1 MADIESICK
10 SVSELSIQPSTFD
23 CFVKTIEM
31 SEYVQS
37 CVSKT
42 TRDNASISSLID
54 RHLSQS
60 DCIKIGIAIEDVL
73 RLFIKTYIARVK
85 DIKEKNTKDKKEK
98 DHLFIDEE
106 NKVVYYAEIKAN
118 LNLDTEK
125 YHATINK
132 CKYIHEEL
140 TTKYPDHTINM
151 YLVGA
156 RYLHASEMSS
166 AIHKKYSDIQSSLI
180 GVNDYL
186 MNLGYTG
193 EILSFS
199 LYRELL
205 NKMVNNMFDK

>member
-10 SVSELSIQPSTFD
+10 SVSELSIEPSTFD
-23 CFVKTIEM
+23 CFVKSIEM
-31 SEYVQS
+31 SEYVKS
-37 CVSKT
+37 CFSNT

-54 RHLSQS
+54 RPLSQS

-73 RLFIKTYIARVK
+73 RIFIKTHIACVK
-85 DIKEKNTKDKKEK
+85 DIKEKNKKDKKEK

-125 YHATINK
+125 YHATIHK
-132 CKYIHEEL
+132 CKHIHDEL
-140 TTKYPDHTINM
+140 TTKFPDHTIKM

-156 RYLHASEMSS
+156 RYLHASEMST
-166 AIHKKYSDIQSSLI
+166 AIHKKYSVIQSNLI

-186 MNLGYTG
+186 NNLGYTG
-193 EILSFS
+193 KPLEFS

-205 NKMVNNMFDK
+205 NTMVNNMFDK